1 MRTVVYTKPG
11 LELAQ
16 AEEPELRSPRE
27 VKIRVS
33 HASLCGSDLHMVRG
47 DFDRFLPDRYPMGH
61 EAAGVVV
68 ELGSDV
74 AGQPLSVGDAVTFY
88 FNRYC
93 GSCYYCRDG
102 REQFCSKIKVVS
114 GFMSDYV
121 VVDRQQVFVLP
132 ADASLLGAA
141 LIEPTSVALRG
152 VDLAGIVPGRS
163 VAVFGGG
170 GVGQIVASLARLSG
184 SVPLAL
190 FEPIPEK
197 REVARRRGVDVVA
210 DPLTDDLGALTAEM
224 TGGRGF
230 DVVIETSGAPAAC
243 QAAME
248 VAGKG
253 ATVEFLATYPPTS
266 SYTLPLG
273 DAFMREITLVTGV
286 YQSPYMFPRAVALTG
301 RLDLEE
307 LATVFQ
313 PRSFQEAFDAQRS
326 GTVIKSVIDFN

>member
-47 DFDRFLPDRYPMGH
+47 DFDRFLPDRYLMGH

-102 REQFCSKIKVVS
+102 REQFCSEIKVVS

-121 VVDRQQVFVLP
+121 VVDR
-132 ADASLLGAA
+132 
-141 LIEPTSVALRG
+141 
-152 VDLAGIVPGRS
+152 
-163 VAVFGGG
+163 
-170 GVGQIVASLARLSG
+170 
-184 SVPLAL
+184 
-190 FEPIPEK
+190 
-197 REVARRRGVDVVA
+197 
-210 DPLTDDLGALTAEM
+210 
-224 TGGRGF
+224 
-230 DVVIETSGAPAAC
+230 
-243 QAAME
+243 
-248 VAGKG
+248 
-253 ATVEFLATYPPTS
+253 
-266 SYTLPLG
+266 
-273 DAFMREITLVTGV
+273 
-286 YQSPYMFPRAVALTG
+286 
-301 RLDLEE
+301 
-307 LATVFQ
+307 
-313 PRSFQEAFDAQRS
+313 
-326 GTVIKSVIDFN
+326 